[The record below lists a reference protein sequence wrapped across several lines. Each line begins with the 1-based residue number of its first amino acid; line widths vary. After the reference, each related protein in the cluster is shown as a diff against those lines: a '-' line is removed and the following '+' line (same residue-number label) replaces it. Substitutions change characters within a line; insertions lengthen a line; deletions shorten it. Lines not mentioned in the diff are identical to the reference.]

1 MKLPKLIRN
10 RASSDSVSEWQSH
23 LLNALL
29 NNTSDLIYLKDCKSR
44 FLMVNSAMTKK
55 FSQSN
60 IDQIIG
66 KTDFDFFSKEH
77 AQQAFNDEQE
87 IIRTGIPIIG
97 KEEMETWFNKPISW
111 VSTSKYPLYDNKR
124 EIIGTYGISRKI
136 TETKRIFDSVQ
147 KRIDTLTQPL
157 AHGQNVSFEDLFNI
171 EEFQKIQDEFSD
183 ATGVASITTKPDGSP
198 ITKPSNFTRFC
209 NDIVRKTELGCANCY
224 KSDSKLGSV
233 NKEGPNIDHCLSGG
247 LWDAGASIVVSGY
260 HIANWMIGQVRD
272 ESQNDDKIINY
283 AKTIGVKEEILIE
296 AFHEVPSMSE
306 KKFRYVAKALFS
318 FANIISQTAYNNLLQ
333 ARLISEQKETEAR
346 LLENQK
352 KLKQSSF
359 SKDRF
364 FSIIAHDLR
373 NPFNS
378 IIGFCDIL
386 KNRIDNQ
393 DLEGS
398 KECIEII
405 NDSSEKVY
413 NLLVNLLEWS
423 RTQTGAMDYIPAE
436 LDVDN
441 IINETVSLFTLNALE
456 KSLRISIIS
465 SPGIK
470 LIADKAMLSSVLRN
484 LISNAIKFSNTGGL
498 IKVSVTN
505 RSEDVLFT
513 VEDNGVGIK
522 ESDFKKVFDLESGY
536 TTKGTKN
543 ETGSGLGLILC
554 KEFVEKHNGK
564 IWIESV
570 VGEGS
575 SFKFTIPI

>member
-1 MKLPKLIRN
+1 MKLTKLLN
-10 RASSDSVSEWQSH
+10 RSKSLDTVIEWQFH
-23 LLNALL
+23 LLNALF
-29 NNTSDLIYLKDCKSR
+29 NETSDLIYLKDCNSR

-55 FSQSN
+55 FSLTDPEQL
-60 IDQIIG
+60 IG
-66 KTDFDFFSKEH
+66 KTDFDFFCKEH
-77 AQQAFNDEQE
+77 AQQAFNDEQL

-111 VSTSKYPLYDNKR
+111 VSTSKYPLFDDKGK
-124 EIIGTYGISRKI
+124 IIGTYGISREI
-136 TETKRIFDSVQ
+136 TENKRIIESVQ
-147 KRIDTLTQPL
+147 HRIDSLTQPF
-157 AHGQNVSFEDLFNI
+157 AEGQNVSFEDLFNLD
-171 EEFQKIQDEFSD
+171 EFQKIQDEFSD

-272 ESQNDDKIINY
+272 ESQNDENIIRY
-283 AKTIGVKEEILIE
+283 AKTIGVEKDVLIE

-306 KKFRYVAKALFS
+306 KQFRNIAKSLFS
-318 FANIISQTAYNNLLQ
+318 FANLLSQTAYNNLLQ
-333 ARLISEQKETEAR
+333 ARLISEQKLTEVE
-346 LLENQK
+346 LLENQE
-352 KLKQSSF
+352 KLKQLNL
-359 SKDRF
+359 SKDKF

-373 NPFNS
+373 TPFNS

-393 DLEGS
+393 DLNDA
-398 KECIEII
+398 KEFVDII
-405 NDSSEKVY
+405 FDSSKKVY

-423 RTQTGAMDYIPAE
+423 RTQTGAMDYNPAE

-441 IINETVSLFTLNALE
+441 IINETVSLFTLNAVE

>member
-1 MKLPKLIRN
+1 MKLTKLLKN
-10 RASSDSVSEWQSH
+10 NKSSDSVFEWQSH

-29 NNTSDLIYLKDCKSR
+29 NETSDLIYLKDCNSR

-55 FSQSN
+55 FSQTN
-60 IDQIIG
+60 PEQIIG

-87 IIRTGIPIIG
+87 IIKTGIPIIG

-111 VSTSKYPLYDNKR
+111 VSTSKYPLFDDKGK
-124 EIIGTYGISRKI
+124 IIGTYGISREI
-136 TETKRIFDSVQ
+136 TENKRIIESVQ
-147 KRIDTLTQPL
+147 NRIDSLTQPF
-157 AHGQNVSFEDLFNI
+157 AKGQMVRFEDLFNLD
-171 EEFQKIQDEFSD
+171 EFQKIQDEFSD

-209 NDIVRKTELGCANCY
+209 NDIVRKTELGCENCY
-224 KSDSKLGSV
+224 KSDAKLGSI
-233 NKEGPNIDHCLSGG
+233 NNEGPNIGHCLSGG

-272 ESQNDDKIINY
+272 ESQNDEKIINY
-283 AKTIGVKEEILIE
+283 AKTIGVKEDILID

-333 ARLISEQKETEAR
+333 ARLISEQKETEVR
-346 LLENQK
+346 LLENQE
-352 KLKQSSF
+352 KLKQLNNA
-359 SKDRF
+359 KDRF
-364 FSIIAHDLR
+364 FSIVAHDLR

-386 KNRIDNQ
+386 KNRIDNN

-398 KECIEII
+398 KECIDII
-405 NDSSEKVY
+405 NDSSQKVY

-423 RTQTGAMDYIPAE
+423 RSQTGAMDYNPTE
-436 LDVDN
+436 TDVES
-441 IINETVSLFTLNALE
+441 IINETVSLFTLNAVE
-456 KSLRISIIS
+456 KSLRFSMIST
-465 SPGIK
+465 PGIK
-470 LIADKAMLSSVLRN
+470 LIADKAMISSVLRN

-498 IKVSVTN
+498 IKVSVTK
-505 RSEDVLFT
+505 RTDDILFT
-513 VEDNGVGIK
+513 VEDNGVGIQ
-522 ESDFKKVFDLESGY
+522 ESDFSKIFDFESGY
-536 TTKGTKN
+536 TTRGTKN
-543 ETGSGLGLILC
+543 EAGSGLGLILC
-554 KEFVEKHNGK
+554 KEFVEKHKGR
-564 IWIESV
+564 IWVESV

-575 SFKFTIPI
+575 LFKFTIPI